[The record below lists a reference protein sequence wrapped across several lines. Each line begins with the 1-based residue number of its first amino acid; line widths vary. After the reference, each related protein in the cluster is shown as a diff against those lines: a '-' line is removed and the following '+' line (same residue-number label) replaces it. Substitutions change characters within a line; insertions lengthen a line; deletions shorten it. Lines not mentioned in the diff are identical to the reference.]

1 MHADLTKLSDCWWAV
16 RPSRL
21 TYCRW
26 QKSGSC
32 PETPRWGQNQGQ
44 GSVVCVRA
52 CVCAFGWITSAC
64 TCKCLHAH
72 IHPRHQLH
80 LSLTWESLMT
90 EAEKP
95 KKRPSRRVSRF
106 LPPFIF
112 PPFHLSPS
120 WPHSP
125 TSMLHMELSGQA
137 FFFFL
142 NPSWPGTQS
151 IRHPDIHL
159 LAHQLYSFNEGN
171 LAQAL
176 EHTEKIHTPLHYC
189 IYNKGLKTK

>member
-1 MHADLTKLSDCWWAV
+1 MC
-16 RPSRL
+16 
-21 TYCRW
+21 
-26 QKSGSC
+26 
-32 PETPRWGQNQGQ
+32 
-44 GSVVCVRA
+44 VCA
-52 CVCAFGWITSAC
+52 CVCIWVDHISLHLQVLAC
-64 TCKCLHAH
+64 TYTHT
-72 IHPRHQLH
+72 RHQLH

-120 WPHSP
+120 RPHSP

-137 FFFFL
+137 FFFL
-142 NPSWPGTQS
+142 NSSWPGTQS
-151 IRHPDIHL
+151 IRHPDVHL

-189 IYNKGLKTK
+189 IYNKRPENKVMKFPVSAVEPTSTQTYKKTLKLILS

>member
-137 FFFFL
+137 FFFFFK
-142 NPSWPGTQS
+142 P
-151 IRHPDIHL
+151 L
-159 LAHQLYSFNEGN
+159 LAWHTINKTSRHTLTCTPTVQL
-171 LAQAL
+171 
-176 EHTEKIHTPLHYC
+176 
-189 IYNKGLKTK
+189 